1 MVQLHNEYA
10 CGDKLNKE
18 TNNRMST
25 INGDGSWGHRKD
37 RQLFGLE
44 NKREVAG
51 RAFSTANCLAGDVP
65 LDNCYVFDLPKS
77 GSKNARQ
84 QQQLASE
91 GAMAVAVAGDG
102 VAATGAAAGAG
113 TPI

>member
-1 MVQLHNEYA
+1 MRRQVEQR
-10 CGDKLNKE
+10 NKQPNV
-18 TNNRMST
+18 NNQR
-25 INGDGSWGHRKD
+25 GHRKD
-37 RQLFGLE
+37 LQLFGLE

-84 QQQLASE
+84 EQQLASE
-91 GAMAVAVAGDG
+91 GAMAVATAGV
-102 VAATGAAAGAG
+102 VAAAAGAGAG